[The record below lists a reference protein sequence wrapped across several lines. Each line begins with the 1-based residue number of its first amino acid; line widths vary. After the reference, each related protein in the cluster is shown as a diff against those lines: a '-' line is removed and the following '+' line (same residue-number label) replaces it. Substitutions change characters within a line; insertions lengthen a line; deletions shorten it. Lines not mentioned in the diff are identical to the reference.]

1 MLQRQGIAALPGF
14 PGLFRGDLGTQAYKL
29 AGEEAQEPSAAVR
42 GRVLPYPVELPAQAV
57 QGLQLAL
64 PADVGLV
71 HGEILAAILFC
82 QQAACLA
89 ASYLGARW

>member
-1 MLQRQGIAALPGF
+1 MLQRQSIAALPGF

-29 AGEEAQEPSAAVR
+29 AGRSSGAFPGARR
-42 GRVLPYPVELPAQAV
+42 GQVLPYPVELPAQAV

-64 PADVGLV
+64 AADVWLV
-71 HGEILAAILFC
+71 HGEILAAILFS
-82 QQAACLA
+82 QEAACLA